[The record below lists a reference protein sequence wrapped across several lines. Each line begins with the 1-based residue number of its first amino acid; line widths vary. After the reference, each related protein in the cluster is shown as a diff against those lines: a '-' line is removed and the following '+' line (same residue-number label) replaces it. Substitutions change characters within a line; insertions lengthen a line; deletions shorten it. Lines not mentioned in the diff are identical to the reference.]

1 MPKKRMALTK
11 PAVAGSMKLFMA
23 ICHCRAHDSYQGMR
37 LDSCEIATFKRRA
50 RSAGAGLRPSEAIT
64 RCVRA
69 SAALSSAHERHDSVW
84 RETVCISAP
93 VSALSRYEE
102 SMARTCSHW
111 ACVEFISPPQQRAHR
126 AHVPARL
133 LSFTYCSNLFFSAW
147 RPRIRRDF
155 TVPSDAP
162 VTSAIS
168 SYERSSMSRRITVVR
183 YGSLICDSSASTLA
197 RTSSCMAH
205 SKGDSERSCKVSL

>member
-23 ICHCRAHDSYQGMR
+23 ICHGSAHDSYQGMR
-37 LDSCEIATFKRRA
+37 LDSCEIATFKRKA
-50 RSAGAGLRPSEAIT
+50 RSAGAGLRPSEAIM

-69 SAALSSAHERHDSVW
+69 RAALSSAHERHDSVW

-133 LSFTYCSNLFFSAW
+133 LSFPHLLKSRVL
-147 RPRIRRDF
+147 PRVPLR
-155 TVPSDAP
+155 TVP
-162 VTSAIS
+162 IS
-168 SYERSSMSRRITVVR
+168 SLAPGGRASGATSLFPAMRRSLRRSLHTKDLQCRAGSRW
-183 YGSLICDSSASTLA
+183 CDTA
-197 RTSSCMAH
+197 R
-205 SKGDSERSCKVSL
+205 